1 MSWRPVAIRYTRMN
15 PSALF
20 AETLNVTFPVFAM
33 VLLGVALKRLEWIDN
48 AFINTSSALV
58 FRGAMPTLLFL
69 SLIDADM
76 SQALIP
82 SLMAYLAL
90 ATVASFLLIWWWATR
105 RVPFED
111 RGVYVQASFRGNGGI
126 IGLALAGSMYGP
138 FGLSAGS
145 VLVATIIPI
154 YNVLSVV
161 VLAWYQPQANTRW
174 RSITLKILKNPLIL
188 SVVAGLSFAAS
199 GLALPTWL
207 HTSGE
212 YFANMTLPLAL
223 ISIGGT
229 MSMTAIREASGV
241 ALGASLMK
249 MVWMP
254 TATVLIAWLAGFEG
268 RELVLL
274 FLFMGSPS
282 AAASFVMARAMGGN
296 ARLAANTVAITTLA
310 SSVTITLGI
319 FILQIT
325 GMAG

>member
-1 MSWRPVAIRYTRMN
+1 MASVAIRYFRMN
-15 PSALF
+15 PSDLF
-20 AETLNVTFPVFAM
+20 AETLGVTFPVFAM
-33 VLLGVALKRLEWIDN
+33 VLLGIVLKRLKWIDT

-76 SQALIP
+76 SQALMP

-105 RVPFED
+105 RVAFED
-111 RGVYVQASFRGNGGI
+111 RGVYVQAAFRGNGGI
-126 IGLALAGSMYGP
+126 VGLALAGSMYGQ

-145 VLVATIIPI
+145 VLVATIIPL
-154 YNVLSVV
+154 YNVLAVI
-161 VLAWYQPQANTRW
+161 VLAWYQPQAKISW
-174 RSITLKILKNPLIL
+174 RSITLKILRNPLIL

-199 GLALPTWL
+199 GLSLPDWL

-229 MSMTAIREASGV
+229 MSMAAIREASGV
-241 ALGASLMK
+241 ALGASVIK
-249 MVWMP
+249 MVSMP
-254 TATVLIAWLAGFEG
+254 GVAVFVAWLAGFEG

-274 FLFMGSPS
+274 FLFLGSPT

-296 ARLAANTVAITTLA
+296 ARLAANTVAMTTLA

-319 FILQIT
+319 FIMQIT
-325 GMAG
+325 GMAS

>member
-1 MSWRPVAIRYTRMN
+1 MN

-33 VLLGVALKRLEWIDN
+33 VLLGVALKRLKWIDS
-48 AFINTSSALV
+48 AFVNTSSALV

-76 SQALIP
+76 SQAIIP
-82 SLMAYLAL
+82 DLMAYLAL

-105 RVPFED
+105 RVALED
-111 RGVYVQASFRGNGGI
+111 RGVYVQAAFRGNGGI
-126 IGLALAGSMYGP
+126 IGLALAANMYGS
-138 FGLSAGS
+138 FGLSTGS
-145 VLVATIIPI
+145 VLVATLIPL
-154 YNVLSVV
+154 YNVLAVI
-161 VLAWYQPQANTRW
+161 VLAWYQPQARAGW
-174 RSITLKILKNPLIL
+174 RSIVLKIVRNPLIL
-188 SVVAGLSFAAS
+188 AVVAGLSFAAS
-199 GLALPTWL
+199 GLALPDWL

-212 YFANMTLPLAL
+212 YFANLALPLAL

-229 MSMTAIREASGV
+229 MSMTAIREASGA
-241 ALGASLMK
+241 ALGASLIK
-249 MVWMP
+249 MVSMP
-254 TATVLIAWLAGFEG
+254 AAAILVAWLAGFEG

-274 FLFMGSPS
+274 FLFLGSPS

-310 SSVTITLGI
+310 SSVTITLGV
-319 FILQIT
+319 FILQMT

>member
-1 MSWRPVAIRYTRMN
+1 MN

-20 AETLNVTFPVFAM
+20 AETLSVTFPVFAM
-33 VLLGVALKRLEWIDN
+33 VLLGIALKRLKWIDT
-48 AFINTSSALV
+48 AFINTSSGLV

-69 SLIDADM
+69 SLVDADM

-82 SLMAYLAL
+82 SLMIYLSL
-90 ATVASFLLIWWWATR
+90 ATVVSFLLIWWWATQ

-111 RGVYVQASFRGNGGI
+111 RGVYVQAAFRGNGGI
-126 IGLALAGSMYGP
+126 IGLALAGSMYGA

-145 VLVATIIPI
+145 VLVATIIPL
-154 YNVLSVV
+154 YNVLSVI
-161 VLAWYQPQANTRW
+161 VLAWYQPEATTSW
-174 RSITLKILKNPLIL
+174 RSITLKIVKNPLIL

-199 GLALPTWL
+199 GLALPGWL

-229 MSMTAIREASGV
+229 MSMAAIREASHV
-241 ALGASLMK
+241 ALGASTIK
-249 MVWMP
+249 MVSMP
-254 TATVLIAWLAGFEG
+254 AAAVFVAWLAGFEG
-268 RELVLL
+268 QELVLL

-296 ARLAANTVAITTLA
+296 ARLAANTVAMTTLA
-310 SSVTITLGI
+310 SSVTVTLGI
-319 FILQIT
+319 FILQMT
-325 GMAG
+325 GVAG

>member
-1 MSWRPVAIRYTRMN
+1 MAPVAIRYARMN
-15 PSALF
+15 PSDLF
-20 AETLNVTFPVFAM
+20 AETLGVTFPVFAM
-33 VLLGVALKRLEWIDN
+33 VLLGIVLKRLKWIDT

-69 SLIDADM
+69 SLVDADM
-76 SQALIP
+76 SQALMP
-82 SLMAYLAL
+82 GLMIYLAL
-90 ATVASFLLIWWWATR
+90 ATVTSFLLIWWWAIR
-105 RVPFED
+105 RVARED
-111 RGVYVQASFRGNGGI
+111 RGVYVQAAFRGNGGI
-126 IGLALAGSMYGP
+126 IGLALAGSMYGS

-145 VLVATIIPI
+145 VLVATIIPL
-154 YNVLSVV
+154 YNVLAVI
-161 VLAWYQPQANTRW
+161 VLAWYQPQTSVSW
-174 RSITLKILKNPLIL
+174 RSIALKILKNPLIL
-188 SVVAGLSFAAS
+188 SVVAGLCFAAS
-199 GLALPTWL
+199 GLDLPDWL

-229 MSMTAIREASGV
+229 MSMAAIREASGA
-241 ALGASLMK
+241 ALGASVIK
-249 MVWMP
+249 MVSMP
-254 TATVLIAWLAGFEG
+254 GMAVFIAWLTGFEG

-296 ARLAANTVAITTLA
+296 ARLAANTVAMTTLA

>member
-1 MSWRPVAIRYTRMN
+1 MN
-15 PSALF
+15 PSAIF

-33 VLLGVALKRLEWIDN
+33 VLLGVALKRLKWIDT

-105 RVPFED
+105 RVVVPED
-111 RGVYVQASFRGNGGI
+111 RGVYVQAAFRGNGGI
-126 IGLALAGSMYGP
+126 IGLALAGSMYGQ

-145 VLVATIIPI
+145 VLVATLIPL
-154 YNVLSVV
+154 YNVLAVI
-161 VLAWYQPQANTRW
+161 VLAWYQPQAKTSW
-174 RSITLKILKNPLIL
+174 RSIGLKILKNPLIL

-199 GLALPTWL
+199 GLALPSWL

-274 FLFMGSPS
+274 FLFLGSPS

-319 FILQIT
+319 FILQIS